1 MILFKNRLIFGLVK
15 KIIVGFFS
23 VIYKVLSLFNLQF
36 TLLVALV
43 GVVLYFTGTLSNG
56 GVVPIIFYIAL
67 IASIIYAIVASIRK
81 LLGLGKKVKRSKGVQ
96 IVEGDNKNQDGTGI
110 GTCNVSAQ
118 PLSSGQTVEPQ
129 EVIVQ
134 QVDKPRY
141 YRVKQ
146 NPEYIMAEYSDRVEL
161 FKISGSKLIKVRTDY
176 K

>member
-1 MILFKNRLIFGLVK
+1 MK

-56 GVVPIIFYIAL
+56 GAVAIIFYVAL

-81 LLGLGKKVKRSKGVQ
+81 LLGLGKKVKRSKGMQ
-96 IVEGDNKNQDGTGI
+96 IVEGSKENQDGTGV
-110 GTCNVSAQ
+110 GTCNVGAQ
-118 PLSSGQTVEPQ
+118 PLTSGQIVEPQ
-129 EVIVQ
+129 QVIVQ